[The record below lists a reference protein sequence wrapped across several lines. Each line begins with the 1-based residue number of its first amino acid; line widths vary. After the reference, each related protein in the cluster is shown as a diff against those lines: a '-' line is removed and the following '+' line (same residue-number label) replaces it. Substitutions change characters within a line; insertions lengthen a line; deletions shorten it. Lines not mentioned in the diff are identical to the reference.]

1 MFYFTYLRTFFR
13 EGVQRLPPHGHP
25 HQEPWIQRTFSFPLA
40 SASNTALFS
49 RRLWGCF
56 SWNPIPRFTG
66 NQHQAGRRV
75 ALPSRPGWQNPC
87 SGKGQRLGQH
97 GGRVPGERIRPVLD
111 LAFLWFPLQGCTS
124 NSDPSKAA
132 GFDWC
137 RVSKSPPLR
146 GPWTTKGVSEM
157 NGSFFSL

>member
-13 EGVQRLPPHGHP
+13 EGVQRLPPHGHL

-40 SASNTALFS
+40 SESNTALFS

-75 ALPSRPGWQNPC
+75 ALPSRPGWQNPG

-97 GGRVPGERIRPVLD
+97 GDRVPGERMKGSSWTWHSFG
-111 LAFLWFPLQGCTS
+111 FLL
-124 NSDPSKAA
+124 KAA
-132 GFDWC
+132 LRTQTPPRRLVF
-137 RVSKSPPLR
+137 RLVSR
-146 GPWTTKGVSEM
+146 
-157 NGSFFSL
+157 F